1 MATNSY
7 PPGTV
12 LMRPTLD
19 ALSRNWWLILLRGIL
34 AVIFGVL
41 TFVWPGLTLVTLV
54 IFYGVFALMD
64 GIFALV
70 AAVTKGAPAPRW
82 WLALVGVLGIAAGV
96 VTLMW
101 PGITG
106 IVLLYF
112 IAAWAIVTGIF
123 QLIGA
128 FQLRKELDDEWLLI
142 ASGVLSI
149 LFGGLIL
156 AYPGA
161 GALGLAFT
169 IGGFA
174 IAYGLIL
181 IAFSM
186 RLKKLTNVK
195 I

>member
-1 MATNSY
+1 MVTNSY

-19 ALSRNWWLILLRGIL
+19 ALARNWWLILLRGIL
-34 AVIFGVL
+34 AIIFGVL
-41 TFVWPGLTLVTLV
+41 TFIWPGLTLFTLV
-54 IFYGVFALMD
+54 IFYGAFALLD

-82 WLALVGVLGIAAGV
+82 WLAIVGLLGIGAGV

-106 IVLLYF
+106 LVLLYF
-112 IAAWAIVTGIF
+112 IAGWAIASGIF
-123 QLIGA
+123 EIIGA
-128 FQLRKELDDEWLLI
+128 IRLRKEIDDEWMLI
-142 ASGVLSI
+142 ASGVLAVI
-149 LFGGLIL
+149 FGLLIL
-156 AYPGA
+156 AFPGA
-161 GALGLAFT
+161 GALGLAFA

-174 IAYGLIL
+174 VVYGGLL
-181 IAFSM
+181 VAFAL
-186 RLKKLTNVK
+186 RLRKHAEVK

>member
-19 ALSRNWWLILLRGIL
+19 ALARNWWLILLRGIM
-34 AVIFGVL
+34 AIIFGVL
-41 TFVWPGLTLVTLV
+41 TFAWPGLTLFTLV
-54 IFYGVFALMD
+54 IFYGVFALLD

-70 AAVTKGAPAPRW
+70 AAVTKGTPAPRW
-82 WLALVGVLGIAAGV
+82 WLAIVGILGIGAGV

-106 IVLLYF
+106 LVLLYF
-112 IAAWAIVTGIF
+112 IAGWAIASGVFEI
-123 QLIGA
+123 IGA
-128 FQLRKELDDEWLLI
+128 FRLRKEIEDEWLLI
-142 ASGVLSI
+142 AIGVLSI
-149 LFGGLIL
+149 LFGLVVL
-156 AYPGA
+156 ANPGA
-161 GALGLAFT
+161 GALGLAFA

-181 IAFSM
+181 IAFSL
-186 RLKKLTNVK
+186 RLKKHAAVK